1 MIGSCNMTRSP
12 SLALENK
19 IFFCSPKA
27 NVSLSKF
34 KMLPKSYPSKRLAK
48 SKRQPYHQ
56 SKLSNFGVNYLP
68 NYNPKMPRRAMP
80 NLAIASLILSA
91 EAAANVARKN
101 NSVGTKFSRSALN
114 QLPLLTRTPCSTAA
128 RKTSSSISRMDL
140 VFAAGC
146 LCQSTVS
153 QSY

>member
-1 MIGSCNMTRSP
+1 MTRQT
-12 SLALENK
+12 SLTLENETY
-19 IFFCSPKA
+19 FGAPKA
-27 NVSLSKF
+27 NVSLTKF
-34 KMLPKSYPSKRLAK
+34 MMLSKSYPSKRLAK
-48 SKRQPYHQ
+48 SKSQSYHQ
-56 SKLSNFGVNYLP
+56 SKLSNFGVSFP
-68 NYNPKMPRRAMP
+68 HNYNPKMPRRAMP

-101 NSVGTKFSRSALN
+101 SSVGTKFSRSALN